1 MVAYLQPPF
10 FLQFYV
16 FSSKYACS
24 RKINVGQDFILWI
37 VNWLDHKKQEW
48 SQVLFG

>member
-16 FSSKYACS
+16 FSSKACS